1 VADPVSLLA
10 RYGLALVFANV
21 LVEQIGIPVP
31 AIPTLVVA
39 GALAADGK
47 LSIASILAAATLAC
61 FIADGVWYLA
71 GRRYGLG
78 ILRLLCRISLS
89 PDSCVRQTENQFARW
104 GLASLVL
111 GKFVPG
117 IATVAPPL
125 AGAMRIGAV
134 RFIIFN
140 TLGSFLWAAISV
152 GAGVLFHE
160 QITSLLD
167 RFEEMGVRA
176 LQVIAALLAIFIALK
191 WWERRRFF
199 RTLRLARI
207 TSQELRKLMD
217 DGARPAIVDVRSA
230 ADRQVDGRYIPGA
243 VAIDLGELDTRRGE
257 LPGDREI
264 VFYCSCPN
272 EASAAVAAK
281 RLLQIGYARVRPLAG
296 GIDGWI
302 AAGYGI
308 ERR

>member
-125 AGAMRIGAV
+125 AGAMRIGAA
-134 RFIIFN
+134 RFVVFN
-140 TLGSFLWAAISV
+140 TLGSFLWAAVSV

-281 RLLQIGYARVRPLAG
+281 QLLQIGYARVRPLAG

>member
-1 VADPVSLLA
+1 
-10 RYGLALVFANV
+10 
-21 LVEQIGIPVP
+21 VEQIGIPVP

-39 GALAADGK
+39 GALAAEGK
-47 LSIASILAAATLAC
+47 LSIAAILAAATLAC

-125 AGAMRIGAV
+125 AGAMRIGAA
-134 RFIIFN
+134 RFVVFN
-140 TLGSFLWAAISV
+140 TLGSFLWAAVSV

-217 DGARPAIVDVRSA
+217 DGARPAVVDVRSA
-230 ADRQVDGRYIPGA
+230 ADREVDGRYIPGA
-243 VAIDLGELDTRRGE
+243 VAIDLGELDARRAE
-257 LPGDREI
+257 LPADREI

-281 RLLQIGYARVRPLAG
+281 RLLQIGYARVRPLTG

>member
-1 VADPVSLLA
+1 MADPVSLLA

-134 RFIIFN
+134 RFVVFN

-281 RLLQIGYARVRPLAG
+281 QLLQIGYARVRPLAG

>member
-1 VADPVSLLA
+1 MADPVSLLA

-281 RLLQIGYARVRPLAG
+281 QLLQIGYARVRPLAG

>member
-1 VADPVSLLA
+1 MADPVSLLA

-39 GALAADGK
+39 GALAADGE

-140 TLGSFLWAAISV
+140 TLGSFLWAAVSV

-160 QITSLLD
+160 QITSLLE

-217 DGARPAIVDVRSA
+217 EGARPAIVDVRSA

-281 RLLQIGYARVRPLAG
+281 QLLQIGYARVRPLAG

>member
-134 RFIIFN
+134 RFVVFN

-160 QITSLLD
+160 QITSLLE

-217 DGARPAIVDVRSA
+217 EGARPAIVDVRSA

-281 RLLQIGYARVRPLAG
+281 QLLQIGYARVRPLAG